1 MASPGSLCIVIGAGG
16 LAVLGQA
23 DAEPQHQMTQQR
35 PAHAARISSFLG
47 CSRGLPGPSSP
58 PSASGAL
65 VESLCSCSSGE
76 ITLSRARTPQT
87 PRHLFAHPGAHGR
100 SLSALRRSGHPAW
113 GSLSKTSQKELG
125 QAWEK
130 RVLGFSPTPT
140 PHTPHTTPPS
150 PGNICGSSGH
160 FLLACYSFCLDD
172 NPAFLQVTTMQGS

>member
-87 PRHLFAHPGAHGR
+87 PPASVCSPWSPWKVSERTQEVWPSCLGLSFQNISERTGPSMGEKSPG
-100 SLSALRRSGHPAW
+100 LQPY
-113 GSLSKTSQKELG
+113 
-125 QAWEK
+125 
-130 RVLGFSPTPT
+130 
-140 PHTPHTTPPS
+140 PHSPHTTPPHPAQETS
-150 PGNICGSSGH
+150 VDQVATSCWLVPQ
-160 FLLACYSFCLDD
+160 FLFR
-172 NPAFLQVTTMQGS
+172 